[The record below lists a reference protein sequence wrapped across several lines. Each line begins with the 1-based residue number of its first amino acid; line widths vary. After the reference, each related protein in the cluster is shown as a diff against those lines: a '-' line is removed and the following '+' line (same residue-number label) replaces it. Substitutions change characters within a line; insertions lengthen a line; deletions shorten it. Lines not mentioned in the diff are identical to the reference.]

1 MVDVDLSDLQ
11 EDAEQEEWL
20 SPLATQTNTFFKSR
34 RNFIRFKYDFR
45 LQKFTM
51 SMKAMA
57 LNVGKCRA
65 KPVMRFLRNNAITNI
80 QSSWLQG
87 SATNHLGQYPELR
100 INRRVWYEED
110 EEFYVIDGVGIEA
123 GLIMLHNETVHEL
136 GISVRIDDT
145 DAYQLV

>member
-1 MVDVDLSDLQ
+1 
-11 EDAEQEEWL
+11 
-20 SPLATQTNTFFKSR
+20 
-34 RNFIRFKYDFR
+34 
-45 LQKFTM
+45 
-51 SMKAMA
+51 MA

-65 KPVMRFLRNNAITNI
+65 KPVMRLSCNNTITNI

-87 SATNHLGQYPELR
+87 YATNHPGQYPELG

-110 EEFYVIDGVGIEA
+110 EEFYVIDDVGIEA
-123 GLIMLHNETVHEL
+123 GLIMLHNETVHKL